1 MQQPPH
7 PLGFATIKTTQ
18 AIVSEEQSQ
27 RECQDVVEFQNL
39 KRQHAKLLKI
49 LETKLRGE
57 IEEFRVKSE
66 KEYNQE
72 VVQFTKELDNL
83 RSRQAKEIDEL
94 KRYKAN
100 EEKKFICNAK
110 ETNAKELKRYTH
122 ELESEYKR
130 NKEDIKKELSSKH
143 LSSKERDE
151 KLKLAKE
158 RLHSEAKIKEDR
170 KKKQLDMNSTEELCL
185 LQRKHL
191 LMSQKREIDILTNEI
206 NEQKQGLAKN
216 HGILVNQ
223 LTSYYLV
230 KQRHLGIMQKRKQ
243 EYMEKELSEEMT
255 NYKNYC
261 ERRRRD
267 LKKKHANDT
276 KQHPRNLKVFQI

>member
-1 MQQPPH
+1 M
-7 PLGFATIKTTQ
+7 
-18 AIVSEEQSQ
+18 
-27 RECQDVVEFQNL
+27 R
-39 KRQHAKLLKI
+39 AK
-49 LETKLRGE
+49 
-57 IEEFRVKSE
+57 SD

-72 VVQFTKELDNL
+72 IVQFTKDLESLKTKH
-83 RSRQAKEIDEL
+83 AKEMEEL

-110 ETNAKELKRYTH
+110 ETNAKELKRYIH
-122 ELESEYKR
+122 ELEAEYKR
-130 NKEDIKKELSSKH
+130 NKEDVKKELSSKH

-191 LMSQKREIDILTNEI
+191 LMTQKRELEMLNYEI
-206 NEQKQGLAKN
+206 NEQKQGLSKN
-216 HGILVNQ
+216 NGLLVNQ
-223 LTSYYLV
+223 LTTYYLV

-243 EYMEKELSEEMT
+243 EYMDKELSEEMT

-267 LKKKHANDT
+267 LKKKHAHET
-276 KQHPRNLKVFQI
+276 KQHPRNLKVIIEI